1 MPSVAFP
8 THGDKN
14 KTITKTISGKV
25 TDAYG
30 EAIPGTKIKIK
41 ETGET
46 FFADFEG
53 QFKLS
58 IPSDKT
64 FSIVLETIGFE
75 PLELKSTELGLFSE
89 LNLKSL

>member
-1 MPSVAFP
+1 MAFP
-8 THGDKN
+8 SHGDKN
-14 KTITKTISGKV
+14 KNISKTISGKV
-25 TDAYG
+25 SDAYG

-53 QFKLS
+53 QFKFS

-64 FSIVLETIGFE
+64 YSVVIETIGFE
-75 PLELKSTELGLFSE
+75 ALELKSSDLGLFSE
-89 LNLKSL
+89 LNLKAL